1 MGEMNAKP
9 GNDCASSGVR
19 MLRIAYIKPMKTDQP
34 ILTVSEITRRVK
46 QVLEGGFAGI
56 VVQGE
61 LSNLKIHTSG
71 HMYFTLK
78 DESAQIAGVMW
89 RSRVGSISFV
99 PEDGMKVVVSGRI
112 TVYEPRGAYQI
123 DASSMRPLGVG
134 ELQAAFEKLKQK
146 LSAEGLFDASRK
158 KPLPEFPQRIGI
170 VTSETGAAFRDMIAV
185 FRRRFPA
192 VTLVLRPTRVQGVGA
207 AQDIADAIAEFNRF
221 GGTDL
226 LIVGRGGGSLEDL
239 WAFNE
244 EVVARAIAASGIPI
258 VSAVGHEIDFTIAD
272 FVADLRAPTPTAA
285 AELAVRDRAALLEIL
300 SESVYTMRDNV
311 ASIVR
316 DRRRRILHL
325 LESYAFN
332 RPIDLFRQRSQRF
345 DEITRVLQSS
355 TEHLFALTRSRTTAL
370 QQRIASLN
378 PRQVLKRGYAM
389 VVREGSIISSS
400 GVLHPDDLIDVEFHD
415 GSVRSRV
422 VERK

>member
-1 MGEMNAKP
+1 
-9 GNDCASSGVR
+9 
-19 MLRIAYIKPMKTDQP
+19 MLRIPYIEAVKTDQP

-46 QVLEGGFAGI
+46 QLLEGGFAGI

-61 LSNLKIHTSG
+61 LSNFKIHTSG

-89 RSRVGSISFV
+89 RSRVGSLSFV

-123 DASSMRPLGVG
+123 DATSMRPLGVG

-300 SESVYTMRDNV
+300 NESVYTMRDNV

-316 DRRRRILHL
+316 ERRRRILHL

-332 RPIDLFRQRSQRF
+332 RPIDLFRQQSQRF

-389 VVREGSIISSS
+389 VLREGNIISSS
-400 GVLHPDDLIDVEFHD
+400 NALHPDDLVDVEFHD

>member
-1 MGEMNAKP
+1 MNAKP

-123 DASSMRPLGVG
+123 DATSMRPLGVG

-300 SESVYTMRDNV
+300 NESVYTMRDNV

-316 DRRRRILHL
+316 ERRRRILHL

-332 RPIDLFRQRSQRF
+332 RPIDLFRQQSQRF

-389 VVREGSIISSS
+389 VLREGNIISSS
-400 GVLHPDDLIDVEFHD
+400 NALHPDDLVDVEFHD

>member
-1 MGEMNAKP
+1 
-9 GNDCASSGVR
+9 
-19 MLRIAYIKPMKTDQP
+19 MLRIPYIEAVKTDQP

-46 QVLEGGFAGI
+46 QLLEGSFAGI

-61 LSNLKIHTSG
+61 LSNFKIHTSG

-89 RSRVGSISFV
+89 RSRVGSLSFV

-123 DASSMRPLGVG
+123 DATSMRPLGVG

-192 VTLVLRPTRVQGVGA
+192 VTLVLRPTRVQGVGS

-221 GGTDL
+221 GGMDL

-244 EVVARAIAASGIPI
+244 EVVARAIAASSIPI

-332 RPIDLFRQRSQRF
+332 RPIDLFRQQSQRF